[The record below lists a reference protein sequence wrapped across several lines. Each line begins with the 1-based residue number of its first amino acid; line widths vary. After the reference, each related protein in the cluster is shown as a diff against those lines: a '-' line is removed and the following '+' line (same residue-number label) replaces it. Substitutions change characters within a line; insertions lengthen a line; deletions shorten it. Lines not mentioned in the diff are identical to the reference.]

1 MLSKRIGSRRL
12 ASKEKRYFFAVGQ
25 RSFEA
30 GASANHFST
39 VVPIA
44 DASGEVIDNR
54 QSEFPNRGRAWWML
68 RGEARVTHAPP
79 GCLIMSGIED
89 AIDLSSSSDKDIYQL
104 LQPTL
109 PGPKD
114 LIEILAPGSDITDP
128 NALLDDFRMRCDHEP
143 TRHVLVQI
151 GDHLYGPLKV
161 ELDRPENDRL
171 IEPEIRFTKPVAPN
185 VVYRIAAGAVEGR
198 HGQIR
203 HKVVVQRDA
212 SKPND
217 QIGHTVQ
224 YHAITGALYEE
235 LREGAQEVDLVSL
248 QDAVRQVSRDFLSR
262 KERREFLDRLRRFA
276 EEAQSSPSVIAR
288 VRGLLE
294 SKGKELDALD
304 QIFDVLLL
312 DDSFKPK
319 IEQAAAQEIEKRVEV
334 QAAQIDARAKERIRE
349 LSTQLETLRA
359 DYAAETEKFAAE
371 RARRHNAL
379 QEELDAREKAAKQ
392 EIDAKWEEL
401 ILQEE
406 LIGQRLES
414 VAERLSSD
422 RKGLLNDFIA
432 IEPLLRRLGL
442 GGSHKD
448 HDAPI
453 GTSSTKVSAPALDLP
468 DYPASAPDRVPMS
481 EPAFFER
488 FVTHVEACGF
498 IFDREDLLAFHLSA
512 KQRAPVILGGVSG
525 SGKSSLPV
533 LYAEALAGQD
543 VAKGYLAV
551 DVSPSWTSP
560 ADLLG
565 YTDALEHRFVPAA
578 SGVVNQ
584 MILASHARKTLGPSA
599 PVFTICLEELN
610 IAQPEHYLADVIQ
623 AISRSPGSQFI
634 SVFDPNAVRGDDPY
648 RPYARLEL
656 SPNLIIAGTVNFD
669 ETTRPLSMRLLD
681 RCNLIEFVVDER
693 LPVLGMNARTGVRV
707 VEGPAVLQSDRDR
720 WTRNTIVPARTIEVL
735 SEIQPDLSMLGCGL
749 THRRQTSICSFIANA
764 PESICSLDQA
774 LDMQLRQRILPQIR
788 GLYRPGAMEALRR
801 LSGKL
806 ERICDVPKTLK
817 SIARLESDARASDD
831 VFLGEE

>member
-1 MLSKRIGSRRL
+1 L

-44 DASGEVIDNR
+44 DTSGEVIDNR
-54 QSEFPNRGRAWWML
+54 QSEFPNRGRAWWMQ

-89 AIDLSSSSDKDIYQL
+89 AIDLSSSSDKDIFQL

-109 PGPKD
+109 PSPKD
-114 LIEILAPGSDITDP
+114 LIEILTPGPEITDP

-185 VVYRIAAGAVEGR
+185 VIYRIAAGDVEGR
-198 HGQIR
+198 DGHIR

-217 QIGHTVQ
+217 QIGHTVR
-224 YHAITGALYEE
+224 YHAITGALYED

-262 KERREFLDRLRRFA
+262 KERREFLDRLGRFA
-276 EEAQSSPSVIAR
+276 EDAQSSPIVIAR
-288 VRGLLE
+288 VLGFLE
-294 SKGKELDALD
+294 GQGKELDALD
-304 QIFDVLLL
+304 HIFDALLS
-312 DDSFKPK
+312 DERFKPK
-319 IEQAAAQEIEKRVEV
+319 IDQAAALEIEKRVDA
-334 QAAQIDARAKERIRE
+334 QAAQIDARAKERIKE
-349 LSTQLETLRA
+349 LSNQLENLRA
-359 DYAAETEKFAAE
+359 EHAAETEKFDAE
-371 RARRHNAL
+371 KSRRYTAL
-379 QEELDAREKAAKQ
+379 QVELDAREKASKQ
-392 EIDAKWEEL
+392 ELDAKWEEL
-401 ILQEE
+401 SLQEA
-406 LIGQRLES
+406 LISQSLEA
-414 VAERLSSD
+414 VAARLSSD
-422 RKGLLNDFIA
+422 RTGLLNDFLA
-432 IEPLLRRLGL
+432 IEPLLRRLGI
-442 GGSHKD
+442 GGSPKA
-448 HDAPI
+448 DADASDR
-453 GTSSTKVSAPALDLP
+453 TASAKTAVPALNLP
-468 DYPASAPDRVPMS
+468 EFPAPAPDRAQLS
-481 EPAFFER
+481 ELAFFER
-488 FVTHVEACGF
+488 FVSHVEACGF

-512 KQRAPVILGGVSG
+512 KERAPVILGGVSG

-543 VAKGYLAV
+543 VAKSYLAV

-578 SGVVNQ
+578 SGLLNQ
-584 MILASHARKTLGPSA
+584 MILASHARKSLGSSA
-599 PVFTICLEELN
+599 PVFSVCLEELN

-634 SVFDPNAVRGDDPY
+634 SVFDANAVRHDDPY

-656 SPNLIIAGTVNFD
+656 SPNLIILGTVNFD

-693 LPVLGMNARTGVRV
+693 LPVLGMNAQTGIRV

-720 WTRNTIVPARTIEVL
+720 WTRNTNVPASAIEVL

-749 THRRQTSICSFIANA
+749 THRRQTSICGFIANA
-764 PESICSLDQA
+764 PASICSFDQA

-788 GLYRPGAMEALRR
+788 GLYRPGALEALRR
-801 LSGKL
+801 LSDKL
-806 ERICDVPKTLK
+806 EKICDVPRTLK
-817 SIARLESDARASDD
+817 SLARLEADARASDD
-831 VFLGEE
+831 IFLGEE

>member
-1 MLSKRIGSRRL
+1 M

-44 DASGEVIDNR
+44 DTSGEVIDNR
-54 QSEFPNRGRAWWML
+54 QSEFPNRGRAWWMQ
-68 RGEARVTHAPP
+68 RGEARVTYAPP

-89 AIDLSSSSDKDIYQL
+89 AIDLSSSPDKDIYQL

-109 PGPKD
+109 PSPKD
-114 LIEILAPGSDITDP
+114 LIEILTPGPETTDP

-185 VVYRIAAGAVEGR
+185 VVYRIAAGDVEGR
-198 HGQIR
+198 LGHIR

-217 QIGHTVQ
+217 QIGHTVR
-224 YHAITGALYEE
+224 YHAITGALYED

-262 KERREFLDRLRRFA
+262 KERRDFLDRLGRFA
-276 EEAQSSPSVIAR
+276 EEAQSSPTVIAR
-288 VRGLLE
+288 VRSFLE
-294 SKGKELDALD
+294 GQGKELDELD
-304 QIFDVLLL
+304 LIFDALLS

-319 IEQAAAQEIEKRVEV
+319 IDQAAALEIEKRVDA
-334 QAAQIDARAKERIRE
+334 QAAQIDARAKERIKE
-349 LSTQLETLRA
+349 LSTQLENLRA
-359 DYAAETEKFAAE
+359 DHAAETEKFDAE
-371 RARRHNAL
+371 KSRRLNAL
-379 QEELDAREKAAKQ
+379 QEELDSKEKAAKQ
-392 EIDAKWEEL
+392 ELEAKRGEL
-401 ILQEE
+401 SLQEE
-406 LIGQRLES
+406 LISQRLEA

-422 RKGLLNDFIA
+422 RTGLLNDFLA

-442 GGSHKD
+442 GGSPKAD
-448 HDAPI
+448 DASDRA
-453 GTSSTKVSAPALDLP
+453 SSAKTSAPALNLP
-468 DYPASAPDRVPMS
+468 DFPAPAPDRAQMS
-481 EPAFFER
+481 EQAFFER
-488 FVTHVEACGF
+488 FVSHVEACGF

-512 KQRAPVILGGVSG
+512 KERAPVILGGVSG

-543 VAKGYLAV
+543 VAKSYLAV

-578 SGVVNQ
+578 SGLLYQ
-584 MILASHARKTLGPSA
+584 MILASHARKTLGTSA
-599 PVFTICLEELN
+599 PVFSVCLEELN

-634 SVFDPNAVRGDDPY
+634 SVFDPNAVRNDDPY
-648 RPYARLEL
+648 RAYARLEL
-656 SPNLIIAGTVNFD
+656 SPNLIIVGTVNFD

-681 RCNLIEFVVDER
+681 RCNLIEFVVDES
-693 LPVLGMNARTGVRV
+693 LPVLGMNAQTGIRV

-720 WTRNTIVPARTIEVL
+720 WTRSTNVPASAIEVL

-749 THRRQTSICSFIANA
+749 THRRQTSICGFIANA
-764 PESICSLDQA
+764 PASICSFDQA

-788 GLYRPGAMEALRR
+788 GLYRPGALEALRR
-801 LSGKL
+801 LSDKL
-806 ERICDVPKTLK
+806 EKKCDVPRTLK
-817 SIARLESDARASDD
+817 SLARLEADARASDD
-831 VFLGEE
+831 IFLGEE